1 MRIPS
6 KDLVESV
13 KGFHTLSYYAGINTA
28 FAEVVA
34 AGCKR
39 LTLSSPYDTATAALM
54 RGPTRASAE
63 EYGVKL
69 LEEEDLLVTWLFP
82 RDIAAEKTVFL
93 IAHDEGVLAE
103 YAGLKEMKK
112 RSDAQGNP
120 DEAEVEIAW
129 RFGRLLSYS
138 DEKIRSLL
146 SRHG

>member
-1 MRIPS
+1 MPS
-6 KDLVESV
+6 KELVESV

-39 LTLSSPYDTATAALM
+39 LALSSPYDRATAVLM

-69 LEEEDLLVTWLFP
+69 LEEENLLVTRLFP
-82 RDIAAEKTVFL
+82 RDIAAGKIVFL
-93 IAHDEGVLAE
+93 IAYDEAVLAE
-103 YAGLKEMKK
+103 YEDLKEAKK

-120 DEAEVEIAW
+120 NEVEEEIAW
-129 RFGRLLSYS
+129 RLGRLLSYS
-138 DEKIRSLL
+138 DEKIRELL